1 MAPYLVPCWLLRIWE
16 LIRRVE
22 YGASCE
28 AQVCA
33 IWSLHDGVLLLPWR
47 MGWSS
52 RKSLL
57 PEGNVTFQATLLEF
71 FDFDFFGFT
80 FLSFASRVNEA
91 VRGRGSGFRVLV
103 IWGLKRMLDLC
114 ECGHMERN

>member
-1 MAPYLVPCWLLRIWE
+1 
-16 LIRRVE
+16 
-22 YGASCE
+22 
-28 AQVCA
+28 
-33 IWSLHDGVLLLPWR
+33 

-57 PEGNVTFQATLLEF
+57 PEGNVTFQATLREF
-71 FDFDFFGFT
+71 FLTIIFGFT

-114 ECGHMERN
+114 ECGHMERNLGFSYPRILKWLLNREKMSLSIQNVV

>member
-1 MAPYLVPCWLLRIWE
+1 LAPHLVPYWLLRISE
-16 LIRRVE
+16 LITRVE
-22 YGASCE
+22 YGDSCE

-57 PEGNVTFQATLLEF
+57 PEGNVTSQATLQEF
-71 FDFDFFGFT
+71 LDLFFCFT
-80 FLSFASRVNEA
+80 FLSLASRVNEA
-91 VRGRGSGFRVLV
+91 VGGRGSGFRF
-103 IWGLKRMLDLC
+103 W
-114 ECGHMERN
+114 